1 MPSNPGRE
9 DPIQFTPAPHDV
21 RLERGAWVYYV
32 RGVKRWELFRS
43 DGLSPTDLGGLILAL
58 PIGFLWGH
66 RQERAKQWKVG
77 VLRFRRDGA
86 GLIRVVH
93 KETLDS
99 GIPPERRIEALARD
113 VTAGR
118 FDQP

>member
-1 MPSNPGRE
+1 MPSRPGHE
-9 DPIQFTPAPHDV
+9 DPIQFTPEPHDV
-21 RLERGAWVYYV
+21 RLERGTWIYYV
-32 RGVKRWELFRS
+32 RGVKKWQLFRS

-58 PIGFLWGH
+58 PIAFLWGR

-77 VLRFRRDGA
+77 VLRFRKDGG
-86 GLIRVVH
+86 GLIRVIH
-93 KETLDS
+93 KETLDP
-99 GIPPERRIEALARD
+99 GIPPERRITALARD